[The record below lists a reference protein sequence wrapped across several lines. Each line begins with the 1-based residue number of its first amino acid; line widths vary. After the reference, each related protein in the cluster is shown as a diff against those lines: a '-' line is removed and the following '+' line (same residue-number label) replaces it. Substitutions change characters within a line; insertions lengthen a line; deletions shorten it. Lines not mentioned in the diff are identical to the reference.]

1 MNWKHAQ
8 NAVITALEAQGGKT
22 MNARVKTKDR
32 LSKRQIEELTKVA
45 TEEYQKHSSDHA
57 EGVARRLVKLFAQA
71 MYETY
76 GWTAN
81 GFSKVI
87 DRVMEL
93 DKSADQTTDF
103 MSHIDQNLKRLG
115 YNMEPEDPSKWVIK

>member
-1 MNWKHAQ
+1 
-8 NAVITALEAQGGKT
+8 
-22 MNARVKTKDR
+22 MNARVKAKDR

-45 TEEYQKHSSDHA
+45 AEEYQKRSSDHA

-115 YNMEPEDPSKWVIK
+115 YDMEPEDPSKWVIK